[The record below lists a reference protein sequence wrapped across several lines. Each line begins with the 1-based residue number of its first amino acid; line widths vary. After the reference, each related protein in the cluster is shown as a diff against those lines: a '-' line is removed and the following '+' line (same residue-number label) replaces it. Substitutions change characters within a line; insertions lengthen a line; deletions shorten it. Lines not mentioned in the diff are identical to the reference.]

1 MLWDAGSISSI
12 CTCLAPAGISNI
24 FRTLPGRQSG
34 WRKGG
39 ESFQKQGQEG
49 VGPTRHC
56 LFGVLPWDCAQLPHL
71 AALGSWPRCPSLSGS
86 GSCHPHRPHI
96 CPPAS
101 GIRPPCRSQHAVT
114 PGEEKASKVMAP
126 CLWHHHVLSP
136 TLYTKSVHG
145 LKYTSPTS
153 QDADEG
159 NARASSLP
167 GSAPY
172 HALAPDADAVGI
184 PVAAPG
190 SIVNNLVHEYHIPR
204 PLGLADQLALLSIWA
219 KQKVNQ
225 QAGCHLQVPSLQQ
238 VPRDGTHRRDAR
250 RAARHAC
257 CHGGCSMSH
266 AWSTA
271 GHGNP
276 HRVLGIPRCCTP
288 GAHRWL
294 LGSCAHRKLGWKI
307 KQGGEGSRGT
317 GMQCKMHLQLQ
328 PGWEANVRRVTA
340 APAARAHTATT
351 RPGAGAE
358 LGPGAPAAILAV
370 GLF

>member
-126 CLWHHHVLSP
+126 CLWHHHALSP
-136 TLYTKSVHG
+136 TLYTKSVPG
-145 LKYTSPTS
+145 LKYTSPT
-153 QDADEG
+153 
-159 NARASSLP
+159 
-167 GSAPY
+167 
-172 HALAPDADAVGI
+172 
-184 PVAAPG
+184 
-190 SIVNNLVHEYHIPR
+190 PR
-204 PLGLADQLALLSIWA
+204 MWM
-219 KQKVNQ
+219 K
-225 QAGCHLQVPSLQQ
+225 
-238 VPRDGTHRRDAR
+238 
-250 RAARHAC
+250 
-257 CHGGCSMSH
+257 
-266 AWSTA
+266 
-271 GHGNP
+271 
-276 HRVLGIPRCCTP
+276 
-288 GAHRWL
+288 
-294 LGSCAHRKLGWKI
+294 
-307 KQGGEGSRGT
+307 
-317 GMQCKMHLQLQ
+317 GMQELLPSQGQLL
-328 PGWEANVRRVTA
+328 
-340 APAARAHTATT
+340 TT
-351 RPGAGAE
+351 HSPRTQM
-358 LGPGAPAAILAV
+358 L
-370 GLF
+370 